1 MTVKI
6 DEVEP
11 NIFPH
16 VHDLDA
22 RDDGR
27 NVEMFLDVNQSLLS

>member
-22 RDDGR
+22 RDAGR
-27 NVEMFLDVNQSLLS
+27 NVDCS